1 MKNWNLLKHT
11 LSAVII
17 AVLFNYLWGFI
28 TIHEAAAI
36 GIIGGADGP
45 TSIFISGKKLIPYNL
60 SIIKLL
66 LSVASPGI
74 IAFVVMMLFYKPVRN
89 LVINKHGSR
98 QNKNK

>member
-17 AVLFNYLWGFI
+17 AVLFNYLWGVI
-28 TIHEAAAI
+28 TIHETAAI
-36 GIIGGADGP
+36 GIIGAADGP
-45 TSIFISGKKLIPYNL
+45 TSIFISGKELIPYNL

-74 IAFVVMMLFYKPVRN
+74 IAFVVIMLFYKPVRN
-89 LVINKHGSR
+89 LVISNHKSR
-98 QNKNK
+98 